1 MPPSSIVHQANE
13 DQTHPSM
20 MAWRVHEFG
29 PPLTRFSGGG
39 LTAGVLDLIDGM
51 ITGAQWEQPGYER
64 F

>member
-1 MPPSSIVHQANE
+1 
-13 DQTHPSM
+13 M